1 MAIVHHPESGIS
13 FCDVHYQVAD
23 TAEECA
29 QCAIG
34 TPRPT
39 AWIDYHAI
47 ERWQQR
53 ISRAAKSEVIT
64 ALQRIVTTG
73 DEVMGGLPHCRYYVH
88 RDYPTAVVVWRPESN
103 AVVTVLER
111 IACGWIQQ

>member
-53 ISRAAKSEVIT
+53 ISPAAKSEVIT
-64 ALQRIVTTG
+64 ALQRIVTKSWADFRTAATTSTATTRLLSWS
-73 DEVMGGLPHCRYYVH
+73 GGPRAT
-88 RDYPTAVVVWRPESN
+88 PW
-103 AVVTVLER
+103 
-111 IACGWIQQ
+111 